1 MKMRITVIE
10 NKKRARGKLFRD
22 RSGEAGYF
30 SAVIGGLM
38 LMLFI
43 GLAVNVF
50 SLLTLRQNLGIICRE
65 MITEAAAEGGE
76 PDEAAARVAELAESA
91 GIDPD
96 SVSFSFE
103 GSDFLPGGRHIQ
115 LGDVIRLSV
124 TCHTSLSGTGIF
136 EIPLSLTVSDSGI
149 SEKWWK

>member
-1 MKMRITVIE
+1 MKMRIIVIE
-10 NKKRARGKLFRD
+10 NKKRVRGKLFRD
-22 RSGEAGYF
+22 RSGEATYF

-76 PDEAAARVAELAESA
+76 PDEAAARIAELAESA

-96 SVSFSFE
+96 SVSFSFD
-103 GSDFLPGGRHIQ
+103 GSDFLPGGRQVQ
-115 LGDVIRLSV
+115 LGDVIRLNV
-124 TCHTSLSGTGIF
+124 TCHTALSGTGIF
-136 EIPLSLTVSDSGI
+136 EIPLSLTVSGSGI